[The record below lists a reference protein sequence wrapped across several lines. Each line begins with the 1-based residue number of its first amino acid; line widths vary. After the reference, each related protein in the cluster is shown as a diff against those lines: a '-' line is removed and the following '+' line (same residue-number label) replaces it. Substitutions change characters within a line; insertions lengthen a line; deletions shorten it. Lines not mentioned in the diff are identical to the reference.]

1 MEFSRQEYCSGLP
14 FPSPGNL
21 PNPGI
26 KPRSPALQA
35 DSLLSELPG
44 KPNGCIVMV
53 DGFYLSKTF
62 FSNKKDRKK
71 DLLLKRR
78 RRREFPDNHWLRF
91 HVFIAKGLSSIP
103 GPGTKITQAMQCGK
117 KEKRKN

>member
-1 MEFSRQEYCSGLP
+1 MEFSRQEYWSGLP
-14 FPSPGNL
+14 FTSPGNL

-53 DGFYLSKTF
+53 DGFLSQQNF
-62 FSNKKDRKK
+62 FSKKKKRERERKK

-78 RRREFPDNHWLRF
+78 RRREFPDGSVVKISHF
-91 HVFIAKGLSSIP
+91 HCQ
-103 GPGTKITQAMQCGK
+103 GPEFNTWS
-117 KEKRKN
+117 RN